1 MPMRSWGAGG
11 KEQWESARYLQAPSA
26 LRMQL
31 GLAPDLLLGEVEQ
44 SRQHD
49 QIDHHLQADPLA
61 LVEARLGRPHQEG
74 GDVLAILLDRLRR
87 SVLVGDLTIE
97 QRLRHGEVVA
107 GKIFVVEGA
116 GRDGGA
122 GGRVLIAAQQ
132 RRDVIDAVLLILREK
147 VEHEARKAA
156 RIAARL

>member
-1 MPMRSWGAGG
+1 MGVDQLFAGL
-11 KEQWESARYLQAPSA
+11 SARVGLVSYNEGHDKELAALSNSTQRPSISRSPAA

-49 QIDHHLQADPLA
+49 KIDHHLQADPLA

-74 GDVLAILLDRLRR
+74 GDVLAVLLDRLRR

-97 QRLRHGEVVA
+97 QR
-107 GKIFVVEGA
+107 
-116 GRDGGA
+116 
-122 GGRVLIAAQQ
+122 
-132 RRDVIDAVLLILREK
+132 
-147 VEHEARKAA
+147 
-156 RIAARL
+156 